1 MATTKRELIG
11 EQGAVQLTAELKAEK
26 TLTICARCF
35 PNYQAP
41 IGVTVSHG
49 ICPRHH
55 AEQLAQIETASIAT
69 SRAAGR
75 ADWESFEGWCDEQGI
90 ENPYVDEAHFHDSI

>member
-1 MATTKRELIG
+1 
-11 EQGAVQLTAELKAEK
+11 
-26 TLTICARCF
+26 
-35 PNYQAP
+35 
-41 IGVTVSHG
+41 
-49 ICPRHH
+49 
-55 AEQLAQIETASIAT
+55 LAQIETASIAT